1 MPLSCVFLLLALA
14 SLTSG
19 QALYQQIDAADD
31 QLRLLTSQV
40 TQMTNQL
47 DTSLSISKKAD
58 NSAAVM
64 SQTMDRVMGEIYI
77 TCSIYNQITYCNLHN
92 QPFVNKIS

>member
-1 MPLSCVFLLLALA
+1 MTLSCVFLLLALA

-40 TQMTNQL
+40 TQITNQL
-47 DTSLSISKKAD
+47 DTSLSTLKKTDSA
-58 NSAAVM
+58 AAVM
-64 SQTMDRVMGEIYI
+64 SQRMDRLMGEIYL
-77 TCSIYNQITYCNLHN
+77 ITY
-92 QPFVNKIS
+92 KGK